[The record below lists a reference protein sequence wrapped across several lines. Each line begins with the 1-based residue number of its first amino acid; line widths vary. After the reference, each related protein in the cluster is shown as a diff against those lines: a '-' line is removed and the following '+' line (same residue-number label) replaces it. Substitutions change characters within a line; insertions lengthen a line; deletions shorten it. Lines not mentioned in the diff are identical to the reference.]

1 MKPILLRL
9 SGLQSYR
16 EMQEVDFE
24 KLTEAGVFGIFGSTG
39 SGKSTILDAV
49 TLALYGKVERAA
61 NGTQGIM
68 NQAEK
73 TLSVAFTFEL
83 AGAGEKKRYRVE
95 RQFKRSGDV
104 TVSNTI
110 SRFVELTDAGDVVIA
125 DKLADVTRCVEL
137 HIGLNMQDFTRA
149 VVLPQGKFAEFL
161 SLTGKDRRSM
171 LQRLFR
177 LERFGDGLAL
187 KLSQRMKAAEAA
199 LNEAAAEQ
207 HGLGDAS
214 SEAVAA
220 AEARYR
226 EAAAVAAAARA
237 ALADAERLHA
247 EQLHVRERLTALRSK
262 EARQAELLAEA
273 PRIAALERELARLA
287 AAERLAPAL
296 AAAGT
301 AAAALRAAAERREA
315 AGLAH
320 AARQEA
326 ATAAAAAWTAAAAD
340 GAAGEPRLALRL
352 GQLAEAQRLE
362 GEAAALAK
370 SAAEGEQRA
379 RTAAQ
384 RHDSFG
390 AEAAKAQEQLS
401 RATAKQAELRQELKA
416 AELTAADR
424 EKREKLGKQLQQHQH
439 LLASKAAAQRES
451 DAAAQQ
457 LKRSMGLHGKVRME
471 MEQAEADVRGQL
483 EQLVPVC
490 AELSEISS
498 HLTVMGSMLPQWIE
512 RTRAEQ
518 REQERQALAAQLA
531 AGLVEGEPCPVCGS
545 CNHHGK
551 HDRAIQGEADAGASH
566 VSAWEQAQRH
576 VQMAQLRLTPLQ
588 TKAESARERLME
600 AIHMDEAAESQ
611 IGWTR
616 FAPISEAAAALAD
629 TISPSSVVSNS
640 NASADFYSEAV
651 EQVDLFGDVFDSC
664 EEETA
669 LTVSVD
675 PESVDPVS
683 VDPESVDSVSVNL
696 VSADPDTVDP
706 VSINPAPVDSPLQ
719 AAALSSSEALLATQ
733 QALTA
738 LSEQIAVQEA
748 WLQSAERGFTSS
760 RNRLTET
767 TRKHEQAAS
776 ELRTQFALS
785 NRASEQREQADK
797 QLAEGLAKWQE
808 QFGETLAPEQAEE
821 LLEQLASRENSSEEL
836 RMRLE
841 KSVSYIEE
849 KTLTMQESTKQA
861 QAAELEAAT
870 LAEKLAGQQLQ
881 LQEKQGQLHQM
892 TEGVPAAQLIA
903 AAEQELT
910 KLRSS
915 LKQQT
920 ERHEAAQ
927 AALQAALLTQ
937 SREQEAERAAAN
949 RHEETSAEW
958 EAQLA
963 RSPFENGEEVVS
975 LQPRLTEQSK
985 LLEEAAKFH
994 EASNQIAAQIEL
1006 LRDQLGGRSQTEEE
1020 WEAAVLQL
1028 ARCREENEL
1037 QLGLSAKAERDQE
1050 ELKQKQERWNALET
1064 KRTQMDQLTGRLKS
1078 LQTVF
1083 RGNAFVEY
1091 VAEEQLV
1098 QVCRA
1103 ASERLGFLTKRRYAL
1118 EVDSGGGFVIRDD
1131 AGGGIRRPV
1140 STLSGG
1146 ETFLASLALA
1156 LALSGQIQLRGK
1168 YPLQFFF
1175 LDEGFGTLD
1184 PELLDTVITALE
1196 RLHNETLA
1204 VGVISHVPELRARL
1218 PRRLIVT
1225 ASEPAGRGSTVA
1237 LETM

>member
-16 EMQEVDFE
+16 EAQEVDFE
-24 KLTEAGVFGIFGSTG
+24 RLTEAGVFGIFGPTG
-39 SGKSTILDAV
+39 SGKSSILDAV

-83 AGAGEKKRYRVE
+83 AGGGEKIRYRVE

-104 TVSNTI
+104 TVSNTV
-110 SRFVELTDAGDVVIA
+110 SRFVELTEAGDVVIA
-125 DKLADVTRCVEL
+125 DKLADVTRCVEA

-214 SEAVAA
+214 AEAVAA

-226 EAAAVAAAARA
+226 EAAAAAAAARA

-301 AAAALRAAAERREA
+301 AAAALRAAAARREA

-326 ATAAAAAWTAAAAD
+326 ATAAAAEWTAAAAEA
-340 GAAGEPRLALRL
+340 AAGEPRLALRL
-352 GQLAEAQRLE
+352 GQLAEALRLE

-370 SAAEGEQRA
+370 SAAEGELRT

-384 RHDSFG
+384 RRDSFG
-390 AEAAKAQEQLS
+390 AEAAKAQDQLS
-401 RATAKQAELRQELKA
+401 RATAKQAELRQELKG

-424 EKREKLGKQLQQHQH
+424 EKREKLGKQLQRHQH
-439 LLASKAAAQRES
+439 LLAATAEAQRES
-451 DAAAQQ
+451 ELASQQ
-457 LKRSMGLHGKVRME
+457 LERSMGLHGTVRLE
-471 MEQAEADVRGQL
+471 MEQAEAAVRGQL
-483 EQLVPVC
+483 EQLTPVC
-490 AELSEISS
+490 AELSEIGS
-498 HLTVMGSMLPQWIE
+498 HLTAMGSMLPEWIE

-518 REQERQALAAQLA
+518 REQERQTLAAQLA
-531 AGLVEGEPCPVCGS
+531 AGLVDGEPCPVCGS
-545 CNHHGK
+545 CTHHGA
-551 HDRAIQGEADAGASH
+551 HVQARQGEADTGASQI
-566 VSAWEQAQRH
+566 SAWEQ
-576 VQMAQLRLTPLQ
+576 VQQQVQLAQLRLTPLQ
-588 TKAESARERLME
+588 AKADSARERLVE
-600 AIHMDEAAESQ
+600 AIRMDETAESS

-616 FAPISEAAAALAD
+616 FEPVSEAAVAAAD
-629 TISPSSVVSNS
+629 SEVPSTVGSEPDASSDYYSN
-640 NASADFYSEAV
+640 AV
-651 EQVDLFGDVFDSC
+651 EQVDLFGYSFDSP
-664 EEETA
+664 EEETE
-669 LTVSVD
+669 LTVSD
-675 PESVDPVS
+675 
-683 VDPESVDSVSVNL
+683 DSIAVPS
-696 VSADPDTVDP
+696 
-706 VSINPAPVDSPLQ
+706 Q
-719 AAALSSSEALLATQ
+719 AAALTSSEALLATQ
-733 QALTA
+733 QALAA

-748 WLQSAERGFTSS
+748 WLQSAERNFTSS
-760 RNRLTET
+760 RNRLAEA

-785 NRASEQREQADK
+785 NRASEQRKQADT
-797 QLAEGLAKWQE
+797 QLAEEQAKWQQ
-808 QFGETLAPEQAEE
+808 QFGDELAPEQAEE

-836 RMRLE
+836 RSRLE
-841 KSVSYIEE
+841 KSVAYIEE

-870 LAEKLAGQQLQ
+870 LAEKLAGQQQQ
-881 LQEKQGQLHQM
+881 LQEKQVQLRLM
-892 TEGVPAAQLIA
+892 TDGIPAAQLIA

-910 KLRSS
+910 NLRSS
-915 LKQQT
+915 LKQLT
-920 ERHEAAQ
+920 ERNEVAQ
-927 AALQAALLTQ
+927 AALQEALVSQ
-937 SREQEAERAAAN
+937 SRDQEAERAAAS

-958 EAQLA
+958 TEQLE
-963 RSPFENGEEVVS
+963 RSPFESSEEVAN

-985 LLEEAAKFH
+985 LSEQASKFH

-1006 LRDQLGGRSQTEEE
+1006 LRDQLGGRSQTDEE
-1020 WEAAVLQL
+1020 WEAAVQL
-1028 ARCREENEL
+1028 LASCREENEL

-1050 ELKQKQERWNALET
+1050 ELKQKQERWNALEA

>member
-1 MKPILLRL
+1 MKPILLKL

-16 EMQEVDFE
+16 ESQEVDFE
-24 KLTEAGVFGIFGSTG
+24 RLTEAGVFGIFGPTG
-39 SGKSTILDAV
+39 SGKSSILDAV

-73 TLSVAFTFEL
+73 TLAVAFTFEL

-104 TVSNTI
+104 TVSNTV
-110 SRFVELTDAGDVVIA
+110 SRFVEMTDAGDIVIA
-125 DKLADVTRCVEL
+125 DKLADVTRCVEA
-137 HIGLNMQDFTRA
+137 HIGLGMQDFTRA

-187 KLSQRMKAAEAA
+187 KLNQRMKAAEAA

-214 SEAVAA
+214 AEAVAA

-226 EAAAVAAAARA
+226 EAAAAAAAARA

-287 AAERLAPAL
+287 AAERIAPAL
-296 AAAGT
+296 AAAGN
-301 AAAALRAAAERREA
+301 AAAALRAAAARREA

-320 AARQEA
+320 AARLEA
-326 ATAAAAAWTAAAAD
+326 ATAAAAAWTASAAE
-340 GAAGEPRLALRL
+340 AASGEPRLALRL

-370 SAAEGEQRA
+370 SAAEGELRA
-379 RTAAQ
+379 RNAAQ
-384 RHDSFG
+384 RQASFG
-390 AEAAKAQEQLS
+390 AEAAKAQELLS
-401 RATAKQAELRQELKA
+401 RAAEKQAQLKQELKSV
-416 AELTAADR
+416 ELTATDR
-424 EKREKLGKQLQQHQH
+424 EKRGALGKQLQQHQH
-439 LLASKAAAQRES
+439 LLAAATAAQRES
-451 DAAAQQ
+451 EAAAMQ
-457 LKRSMGLHGKVRME
+457 LERSKLQLEATRSEK
-471 MEQAEADVRGQL
+471 EQAEAGVQGQL
-483 EQLVPVC
+483 EQLAPVC
-490 AELSEISS
+490 AELSEIGS
-498 HLTVMGSMLPQWIE
+498 HLSAMGRGLPQWIE

-531 AGLVEGEPCPVCGS
+531 AGLAPGEPCPVCGS
-545 CNHHGK
+545 CDHNGA
-551 HDRAIQGEADAGASH
+551 HDRALFAEIAIAEGSQ
-566 VSAWEQAQRH
+566 VSAWEQALKH
-576 VQMAQLRLTPLQ
+576 VQLAQLRLAPLQ
-588 TKAESARERLME
+588 TKADSGRVRLLE
-600 AIHMDEAAESQ
+600 ALGVETIADSNA
-611 IGWTR
+611 GWTL
-616 FAPISEAAAALAD
+616 FKPVSEAAAAIAEVID
-629 TISPSSVVSNS
+629 PAQSVEPHSEPLTS
-640 NASADFYSEAV
+640 DFYSGEV
-651 EQVDLFGDVFDSC
+651 EQVDLFADAFDNG
-664 EEETA
+664 EEEN
-669 LTVSVD
+669 SV
-675 PESVDPVS
+675 PESSVS
-683 VDPESVDSVSVNL
+683 IKPESSVSTKPEL
-696 VSADPDTVDP
+696 SVSTKPDS
-706 VSINPAPVDSPLQ
+706 SIPAESAPEVHSSTEAFQ
-719 AAALSSSEALLATQ
+719 AAG

-738 LSEQIAVQEA
+738 LSTRIAELES
-748 WLQSAERGFTSS
+748 WLQAAEQGFNAS
-760 RNRLTET
+760 RNRHAEAA
-767 TRKHEQAAS
+767 RKHEQAAS
-776 ELRTQFALS
+776 EHRTQAAL
-785 NRASEQREQADK
+785 ASRSLEQQRHADV
-797 QLAEGLAKWQE
+797 QLAEEQVKWKQ
-808 QFGETLAPEQAEE
+808 QFGNELLPEDAEE
-821 LLEQLASRENSSEEL
+821 LLEQLASRENRSEEL
-836 RMRLE
+836 RARLE

-849 KTLTMQESTKQA
+849 TTLAMQDSTKQA

-870 LAEKLAGQQLQ
+870 LSATLAGQQQQ
-881 LQEKQGQLHQM
+881 LGEKQAQVRQV
-892 TEGVPAAQLIA
+892 TDGVPAAQLIA
-903 AAEQELT
+903 EAERELAV
-910 KLRSS
+910 LRSS
-915 LKQQT
+915 LKQLT

-927 AALQAALLTQ
+927 TALQDAALTQ
-937 SREQEAERAAAN
+937 SREQEAERAAVG
-949 RHEETSAEW
+949 RHEEARAEW
-958 EAQLA
+958 ESQLA
-963 RSPFENGEEVVS
+963 RSPFENGEEVAA
-975 LQPRLTEQSK
+975 LQPRLAEQTK
-985 LLEEAAKFH
+985 LAEEAAEFH
-994 EASNQIAAQIEL
+994 EGSKQISAQIEL
-1006 LRDQLGGRSQTEEE
+1006 LRDQLAGRSQTDEE
-1020 WEAAVLQL
+1020 WEEAVQKL
-1028 ARCREENEL
+1028 ANCREENEL
-1037 QLGLSAKAERDQE
+1037 QLALSAKAERDQE
-1050 ELKQKQERWNALET
+1050 ELKQKQERWNALEA
-1064 KRTQMDQLTGRLKS
+1064 KRTDMEQLTRRLKS

-1225 ASEPAGRGSTVA
+1225 PSEPAGRGSTVE